1 METLSIRFK
10 PGALSGRVLIPGSK
24 SISNRLLV
32 MAYLAGMDYHPD
44 NLSTADDT
52 VLMQKLLGEVAAQR
66 PRRAEGAAPRAGA
79 VRLDCANAGTVLR
92 FLTALLAFE
101 PGEWLLDGS
110 PRMRRRPIG
119 PLVTALQAA
128 GADIRYGGEAG
139 YPPLRIRGVNP
150 ASVIHKI
157 WDIDASLSSQYVS
170 ALMLAACRVP
180 GGVRLRMAGEKTV
193 SKPYIRMTAGL
204 LCAAGMRV
212 DGPDGVAPHGGSS
225 LKDAS
230 ATSLTYCTCNVGGSS
245 LKDASA
251 GCDIRIGGA
260 LNGGWPPYV
269 EPDWSSASYFYGL
282 LALGDGGDLFLP
294 GLRKDSCQ
302 GDSIVAEWFEAWGI
316 ESRFESGGLRL
327 CRREKRRPAMIELD
341 FTHQSDLLQTMA
353 VVCAGGGVE
362 ARFTGIKNLRYKE
375 TDRVTAV
382 VTELN
387 RLGFRAEVRGEDEMT
402 VAPRRP
408 AILAEQAVSSSG
420 FPAAMSDHP
429 QTASS
434 RIGTSSS
441 GHPKTNTSPLVHTY
455 GDHRMAL
462 AFSML
467 AVLRPVLIENPA
479 VVKKSFDTYWASLAS
494 LGAEMDLR

>member
-52 VLMQKLLGEVAAQR
+52 VLMQKLL
-66 PRRAEGAAPRAGA
+66 GAAPRAGA

-230 ATSLTYCTCNVGGSS
+230 A
-245 LKDASA
+245 

-327 CRREKRRPAMIELD
+327 CRREKRRPAMVELD
-341 FTHQSDLLQTMA
+341 FTHQPDLLQTMA

-441 GHPKTNTSPLVHTY
+441 GHPKTNTSSLVHTY